1 MTERVDVAVVGGGV
15 VGLAVARATAR
26 RGRST
31 CVLERRPRPG
41 MESSTHNSGVIHAGI
56 HYPAGS
62 LKARL
67 CVEGREA
74 LYRFCARR
82 DVPHARCGKLIVCSD
97 AAEIADLEQIV
108 ARGRANGVDDLDLV
122 DRRFVRKR
130 EPWVEAAAAVW
141 SPSTGIVDADRLVR
155 TLAADA
161 VRRGAWLLPG
171 TPVEGGAAGRGGV
184 ELRTPR
190 ERIAARTVV
199 NAAGL
204 YADDLSAMLGGEPFT
219 IHPVRGEYAELAPR
233 ARRLINGPVY
243 PLPDRSGL
251 GLGVHF
257 TTTTSGAVT
266 IGPTARHQSAKDDYE
281 TGRLPLG
288 VFLEAARRLT
298 PRLAPDDLRPGGAGI
313 RAKAGPPETPFA
325 DFIIRCDV
333 RVPALVHAAGIDSP
347 GLTACLAIGRLVSEL
362 VEEALG

>member
-1 MTERVDVAVVGGGV
+1 MTERVDVAIVGGGV
-15 VGLAVARATAR
+15 VGLAAAGAAAR
-26 RGRST
+26 RGRSI
-31 CVLERRPRPG
+31 CVLERHPRPG

-56 HYPAGS
+56 YYPAGS

-74 LYRFCARR
+74 LYRFCVRH

-97 AAEIADLEQIV
+97 ASEIADLERLV
-108 ARGRANGVDDLDLV
+108 ERGRANGVDDLALV
-122 DRRFVRKR
+122 DRRFVRER
-130 EPWVEAAAAVW
+130 EPWIEAAAAVW

-155 TLAADA
+155 TLAGLA
-161 VRRGAWLLPG
+161 VRRGAYLLPG
-171 TPVEGGAAGRGGV
+171 TPVEGGTAGRSGI

-204 YADDLSAMLGGEPFT
+204 YADDLSAMLGGESFE

-325 DFIIRCDV
+325 DFIIRRDV

-347 GLTACLAIGRLVSEL
+347 GLTACLAIGRLVSAL